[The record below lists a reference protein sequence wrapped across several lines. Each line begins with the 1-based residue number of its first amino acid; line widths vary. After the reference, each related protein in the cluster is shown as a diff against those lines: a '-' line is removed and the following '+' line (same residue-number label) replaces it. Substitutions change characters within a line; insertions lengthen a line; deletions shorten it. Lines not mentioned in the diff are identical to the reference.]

1 MGVCSGVGVAVMVCW
16 ECKITHDDPSHVC
29 SSCQA
34 QARAEGRLHALVP
47 KTNLAQRL
55 MMQCLRDQGLSY
67 HHIARVTGRSVATVY
82 KHTRDLSGRAHDG
95 S

>member
-1 MGVCSGVGVAVMVCW
+1 MACW

-34 QARAEGRLHALVP
+34 QARAEGRLHAQAP
-47 KTNLAQRL
+47 ETSAAQRL
-55 MMQCLRDQGLSY
+55 MMQCLRDQGLSD

-82 KHTRDLSGRAHDG
+82 KHTRDPGGTGCA
-95 S
+95 